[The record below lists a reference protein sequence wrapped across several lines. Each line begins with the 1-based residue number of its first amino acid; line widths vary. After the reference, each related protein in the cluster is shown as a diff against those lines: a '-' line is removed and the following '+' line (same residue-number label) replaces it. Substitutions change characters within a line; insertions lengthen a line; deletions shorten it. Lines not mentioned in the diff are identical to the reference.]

1 MTTVSSLPTGR
12 AGNTPSYQKWL
23 SILTKIS
30 FLGLIVFCIFGQQLA
45 QFSGK
50 GMMLRVS
57 TYSLAIFAVPLL
69 WRFKLRGHPYPH
81 LADAF
86 ILLPFVVDLFGNA
99 ANLFDT
105 IRIYDDAAHF
115 VNWIFLVSGFGILF
129 SSFNLSRLNIAMLGL
144 GLGSAAAILWEM
156 AEFIVMKTGTTR
168 LFLTYEDTIGDLGLA
183 FAGSFLGAFASTY
196 ILCREKPISRKQNKK

>member
-1 MTTVSSLPTGR
+1 MTTILGI
-12 AGNTPSYQKWL
+12 QKWL
-23 SILTKIS
+23 SIFTKIS
-30 FLGLIVFCIFGQQLA
+30 FLGLIIFCIVGRELA

-57 TYSLAIFAVPLL
+57 TYSLAAFAVPLF
-69 WRFKLRGHPYPH
+69 WHFKLQGHPYPH

-105 IRIYDDAAHF
+105 IRIYDDVAHF
-115 VNWIFLVSGFGILF
+115 VNWIFLVSGFGILL
-129 SSFNLSRLNIAMLGL
+129 SSFNLSRLNIATLSLGL
-144 GLGSAAAILWEM
+144 GCAAAILWEI
-156 AEFIVMKTGTTR
+156 AEFIALKAGTTH

-183 FAGSFLGAFASTY
+183 FAGSLLAAFTTAG
-196 ILCREKPISRKQNKK
+196 IFCREKPIN

>member
-1 MTTVSSLPTGR
+1 M
-12 AGNTPSYQKWL
+12 NTEIGTPPFPKW
-23 SILTKIS
+23 IGIFTKIT
-30 FLGLIVFCIFGQQLA
+30 FLGLIVFCIVGRQWP

-50 GMMLRVS
+50 GMMLRAS
-57 TYSLAIFAVPLL
+57 TYPLAALAVPLF
-69 WRFKLRGHPYPH
+69 WRFKLRGRPYPH

-105 IRIYDDAAHF
+105 IRIYDDTAHF

-129 SSFNLSRLNIAMLGL
+129 SSFNLRRLNIAVLSLGL
-144 GLGSAAAILWEM
+144 GCAIAILWEL
-156 AEFIVMKTGTTR
+156 AEFIAQKTGTTR

-183 FAGSFLGAFASTY
+183 FAGSFLGALTSAVIFY
-196 ILCREKPISRKQNKK
+196 RKRPITNHANQ